1 MWYTLE
7 LLDKTQITLQQY
19 FILDIP
25 CEPVFYRNCVLA
37 VLASTHQY
45 CTQYPPVLYSAVC
58 AQVTG
63 NRRSR
68 WCRDALHHLL
78 QTLPRVTSSKRLKFP
93 DNKFFLTQRM
103 KNIFPLPRSTW
114 IIQSCISLQR
124 SRPNWPH
131 VHICTQSATESVT
144 ITTTKTM
151 LNFLVLVFVVFSCF
165 VLHVLCDFNRVH
177 HISHLPEKFSPQ
189 LSPFTTTGEWMN
201 LNCHKNLQTTSWTM
215 WF

>member
-1 MWYTLE
+1 MCTRG
-7 LLDKTQITLQQY
+7 T
-19 FILDIP
+19 
-25 CEPVFYRNCVLA
+25 CEYPPVLYPVPT
-37 VLASTHQY
+37 STVPSTDQY
-45 CTQYPPVLYSAVC
+45 CTQYRPVLYPVPTSTVQRCVRAGDRKQEE
-58 AQVTG
+58 QVM
-63 NRRSR
+63 
-68 WCRDALHHLL
+68 
-78 QTLPRVTSSKRLKFP
+78 PRCPAPPAPNSSSCYLIKTPQIPRQQV
-93 DNKFFLTQRM
+93 FLTQRM

-131 VHICTQSATESVT
+131 AHICTQSATESVT
-144 ITTTKTM
+144 ITRIKTM
-151 LNFLVLVFVVFSCF
+151 LNFLLLVFVVFSCF
-165 VLHVLCDFNRVH
+165 WVHVLCDFNRVH

>member
-7 LLDKTQITLQQY
+7 LLDSSTLYLTFPANQY
-19 FILDIP
+19 STEIVYSRYLRVP
-25 CEPVFYRNCVLA
+25 TSTVP
-37 VLASTHQY
+37 STHQH
-45 CTQYPPVLYSAVC
+45 PPVLRSAVC

-124 SRPNWPH
+124 SRPNWPRA
-131 VHICTQSATESVT
+131 HICTQSATESVT
-144 ITTTKTM
+144 FTTTKTM
-151 LNFLVLVFVVFSCF
+151 LNFLSFGVCCFLVLLDACA
-165 VLHVLCDFNRVH
+165 LWL
-177 HISHLPEKFSPQ
+177 
-189 LSPFTTTGEWMN
+189 
-201 LNCHKNLQTTSWTM
+201 
-215 WF
+215 

>member
-1 MWYTLE
+1 MTALLLCFFFLTMEIHICLQIQRVLNWYIWINILSVEIFLCDTHSNYLIKLK
-7 LLDKTQITLQQY
+7 LLDSSTLYLTFPANQY
-19 FILDIP
+19 STEIVYLRYLRVP
-25 CEPVFYRNCVLA
+25 TSTVP
-37 VLASTHQY
+37 STHQY
-45 CTQYPPVLYSAVC
+45 CTAAC

-131 VHICTQSATESVT
+131 AHICTQSATESVAFTT
-144 ITTTKTM
+144 IKTM

-165 VLHVLCDFNRVH
+165 
-177 HISHLPEKFSPQ
+177 
-189 LSPFTTTGEWMN
+189 
-201 LNCHKNLQTTSWTM
+201 
-215 WF
+215 

>member
-1 MWYTLE
+1 MSALLLCFFFLTMEIHICLKIVLNMYIWIYILSVGIFLCDTHSNYLIKLK
-7 LLDKTQITLQQY
+7 LLDSSTLYLTFPANQY
-19 FILDIP
+19 
-25 CEPVFYRNCVLA
+25 
-37 VLASTHQY
+37 STEI
-45 CTQYPPVLYSAVC
+45 VYSRYLRVPTSTVPAVC

-131 VHICTQSATESVT
+131 AHICTQSATESVT
-144 ITTTKTM
+144 ITTIKTT
-151 LNFLVLVFVVFSCF
+151 F
-165 VLHVLCDFNRVH
+165 
-177 HISHLPEKFSPQ
+177 
-189 LSPFTTTGEWMN
+189 
-201 LNCHKNLQTTSWTM
+201 
-215 WF
+215 